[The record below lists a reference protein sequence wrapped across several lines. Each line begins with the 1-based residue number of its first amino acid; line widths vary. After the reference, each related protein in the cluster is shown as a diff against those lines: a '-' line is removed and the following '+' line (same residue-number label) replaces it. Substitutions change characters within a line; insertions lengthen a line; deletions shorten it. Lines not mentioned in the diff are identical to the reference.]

1 MEVEF
6 MTADTA
12 LPPCMPLPRAMLR
25 LPISSTAKVMYARML
40 DIIFLSGIEDAN
52 GILFI
57 HFPIVE
63 LAAALARS
71 TMTVKRSLNEL
82 EDAGLILRV
91 RQGFGEPNKIYVRY
105 ADDFLIAVN
114 GSKQDC
120 EWIKAKLT
128 EFIQNTLKM
137 ELSQEKTLIT
147 HSNTPARFL
156 GYAQQLYEKKLLT
169 YPRTDS
175 QYLTDD
181 MRPTAESLG
190 ADGYIR
196 SVPSRAAGAP
206 RGFPSL
212 G

>member
-40 DIIFLSGIEDAN
+40 DIVFLSGIEDAN

-91 RQGFGEPNKIYVRY
+91 RQGFGEPNKIISPIQEHSRKPEEARDKIVALMGDVPRVELF
-105 ADDFLIAVN
+105 ARQSPPGWDVWGNEVESTIPDFWTKCPEVA
-114 GSKQDC
+114 GP
-120 EWIKAKLT
+120 E
-128 EFIQNTLKM
+128 
-137 ELSQEKTLIT
+137 
-147 HSNTPARFL
+147 
-156 GYAQQLYEKKLLT
+156 
-169 YPRTDS
+169 
-175 QYLTDD
+175 
-181 MRPTAESLG
+181 
-190 ADGYIR
+190 R
-196 SVPSRAAGAP
+196 SD
-206 RGFPSL
+206 
-212 G
+212 

>member
-40 DIIFLSGIEDAN
+40 DTVFLSGIEDAN

-91 RQGFGEPNKIYVRY
+91 RQGFGEPNKIYVLLPRKE
-105 ADDFLIAVN
+105 DR
-114 GSKQDC
+114 
-120 EWIKAKLT
+120 
-128 EFIQNTLKM
+128 
-137 ELSQEKTLIT
+137 
-147 HSNTPARFL
+147 RF
-156 GYAQQLYEKKLLT
+156 
-169 YPRTDS
+169 
-175 QYLTDD
+175 
-181 MRPTAESLG
+181 
-190 ADGYIR
+190 
-196 SVPSRAAGAP
+196 
-206 RGFPSL
+206 
-212 G
+212 